1 MAHQSDASVPSSITQ
16 RIVRTIYLQVQ
27 PPLQLIGIREAPT
40 ERCPAAFV
48 CVCVFVL
55 FFGGIGGLLGAA
67 VGVVNG
73 YITWYNYGK
82 NLRKLGH
89 GAPTT
94 RFLQA
99 TSSWN
104 YTPK

>member
-48 CVCVFVL
+48 CVCVFL
-55 FFGGIGGLLGAA
+55 FFFLGGLGDYS
-67 VGVVNG
+67 G
-73 YITWYNYGK
+73 
-82 NLRKLGH
+82 
-89 GAPTT
+89 
-94 RFLQA
+94 LQLVLLMGI
-99 TSSWN
+99 
-104 YTPK
+104 